1 MLCDGEFVHASII
14 VLTLPNCAFEWVEAD
29 VLGVV
34 TLSDCLGNKEP
45 TPSAGSRCWP
55 PPDVVISRISTE
67 VKSWLC
73 NARLSIF
80 SSAWCCQNLPLCPCL
95 WKTALTASCRPHWHA
110 LFTHQLLGKLMDEFA
125 TFFFVAVWLP
135 YVLGCHSLPLAN
147 LHSLWACP
155 SWQLFPSQQNASM
168 KQQHASP

>member
-1 MLCDGEFVHASII
+1 MLAA
-14 VLTLPNCAFEWVEAD
+14 T
-29 VLGVV
+29 
-34 TLSDCLGNKEP
+34 
-45 TPSAGSRCWP
+45 
-55 PPDVVISRISTE
+55 
-67 VKSWLC
+67 
-73 NARLSIF
+73 
-80 SSAWCCQNLPLCPCL
+80 WCGHLQNLHWSEKLIVQCQDVHFQPVHDAAKTYPYALVSERQL
-95 WKTALTASCRPHWHA
+95 WQLLVDLIGIA

-135 YVLGCHSLPLAN
+135 DVLGCHSLPLAN